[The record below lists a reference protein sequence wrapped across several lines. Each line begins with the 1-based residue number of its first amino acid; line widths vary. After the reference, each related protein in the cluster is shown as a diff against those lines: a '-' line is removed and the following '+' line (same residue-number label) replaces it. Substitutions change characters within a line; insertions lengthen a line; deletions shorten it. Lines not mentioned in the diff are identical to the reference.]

1 MNHETVLVTG
11 GAGYIGSHAVH
22 SLIGSGRNVV
32 VVDRDKEACDSLLD
46 RYAKKKKK
54 GTLKIHCTDIANDVW
69 MDGILQNEKPTAVM
83 HFAADLS
90 VPESVQNPIKY
101 FNNNTSKT
109 INLIDRLVRHG
120 IYRFINSSTCA
131 VYGTPNNS
139 NNITESTVCKPVNS
153 YGHSKLMNEFV
164 LKQIS
169 TSVPAFR
176 YTSFRYFNV
185 AGCHLNGN
193 IIDYRW
199 REKGNVVPKFM
210 NNILKGEELHVYGT
224 DYDTVDGS
232 CVRDYIHPE
241 DLISA
246 HMIALDNDTEGVY
259 NLGSGIGYSV
269 WQIVENLVSVTGRN
283 LDVAHKPRRAGDP
296 PILIANHEKFT
307 KATGWEPT
315 FTLKEIIATAW
326 KAYGV

>member
-1 MNHETVLVTG
+1 M
-11 GAGYIGSHAVH
+11 S
-22 SLIGSGRNVV
+22 NV
-32 VVDRDKEACDSLLD
+32 
-46 RYAKKKKK
+46 
-54 GTLKIHCTDIANDVW
+54 
-69 MDGILQNEKPTAVM
+69 
-83 HFAADLS
+83 
-90 VPESVQNPIKY
+90 
-101 FNNNTSKT
+101 
-109 INLIDRLVRHG
+109 
-120 IYRFINSSTCA
+120 
-131 VYGTPNNS
+131 
-139 NNITESTVCKPVNS
+139 
-153 YGHSKLMNEFV
+153 
-164 LKQIS
+164 
-169 TSVPAFR
+169 
-176 YTSFRYFNV
+176 
-185 AGCHLNGN
+185 
-193 IIDYRW
+193 
-199 REKGNVVPKFM
+199 
-210 NNILKGEELHVYGT
+210 LKGEELHVYGT
-224 DYDTVDGS
+224 DYDTLDGS

>member
-1 MNHETVLVTG
+1 MNHETILVTG

-22 SLIGSGRNVV
+22 SLISSGRNVV
-32 VVDRDKEACDSLLD
+32 VVDRDKEACDALLD

-54 GTLKIHCTDIANDVW
+54 GTFKVHCTDITNDVW
-69 MDGILQNEKPTAVM
+69 MDGILENERPTAVM

-90 VPESVQNPIKY
+90 VPESVQNPLKY

-131 VYGTPNNS
+131 VYGTPSNP
-139 NNITESTVCKPVNS
+139 NNITESTICKPVNP

-164 LKQIS
+164 LKQVS
-169 TSVPAFR
+169 TSIPAFK

-185 AGCHLNGN
+185 AGCHLNGK
-193 IIDYRW
+193 ILDYRW
-199 REKGNVVPKFM
+199 KDKGNVIPKFI
-210 NNILKGEELHVYGT
+210 NNVLKGDELHVYGT
-224 DYDTVDGS
+224 DYETLDGS
-232 CVRDYIHPE
+232 CIRDYIHPE

-246 HMIALDNDTEGVY
+246 HMIALDNDIEGVY

-269 WQIVENLVSVTGRN
+269 WQIVENLVAVTGKN

-296 PILIANHEKFT
+296 SILIANHEKFT